1 MNIIVPQSTIARLR
15 QYAERFENKDF
26 IEGDPSWFMHQ
37 VKGDDNQET
46 MAFIAQAVSYGSR

>member
-37 VKGDDNQET
+37 VKGDDNQ
-46 MAFIAQAVSYGSR
+46 

>member
-46 MAFIAQAVSYGSR
+46 MVQL